1 MQRREAREF
10 VLSVLYRREF
20 VETPLAD
27 LLDEV
32 DTGDQR
38 SYVERVYLGIL
49 DRRAE
54 LDALIGER
62 TVGWRFERL
71 ALIDRNILRLGAF
84 EILYLPEV
92 PPQVALDEAV
102 ELAKKYGTEN
112 ARSFINGILDR
123 IWKES
128 GRYAG
133 AERAAD
139 CRGAPGEAGATGEG
153 PRGEGA
159 SA

>member
-10 VLSVLYRREF
+10 VLSLLYRHEF
-20 VETPLAD
+20 VETPLGD
-27 LLDEV
+27 LLDEA

-71 ALIDRNILRLGAF
+71 ALMDRNILRLGAF

-128 GRYAG
+128 GRHAG
-133 AERAAD
+133 AEREAG
-139 CRGAPGEAGATGEG
+139 CRGAAGEAGATGEG
-153 PRGEGA
+153 PCGKRA